1 MLVFDDQCVGAF
13 RMAAG
18 SSIGDDEREGE
29 VGADELAPS
38 RVE

>member
-1 MLVFDDQCVGAF
+1 MFDQWVGAF

-18 SSIGDDEREGE
+18 SSIGDDERDGE
-29 VGADELAPS
+29 VGAELAPS